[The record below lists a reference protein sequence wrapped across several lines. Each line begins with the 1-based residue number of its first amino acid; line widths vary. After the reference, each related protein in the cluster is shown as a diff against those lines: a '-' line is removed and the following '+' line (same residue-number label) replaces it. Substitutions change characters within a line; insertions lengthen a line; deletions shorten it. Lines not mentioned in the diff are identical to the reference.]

1 MFSRMFYAAC
11 LAGLVCGLLLT
22 AMQAVSVVPIILEAE
37 TYEVAAP
44 VDAKK
49 TDGHRHD
56 HGEAWAPGDGLERT
70 AWTSISNIAT
80 AIGFSLIVVA
90 VLVWRGRT
98 GVKEG
103 LLWGGVGFVMFF
115 ASPSLGLAPEIPGTF
130 SADLLD
136 RQVWWIGAAV
146 SAAGGLGALIIAPQP
161 LYKAIGALLVFVPHI
176 IGAPHPDVMGGNAPQ
191 ALADQFVVASAITN
205 AVFWAALGISSA
217 YAYVWMGRGGQRSA
231 ASPFSGS

>member
-11 LAGLVCGLLLT
+11 LAGLACGLLLT
-22 AMQAVSVVPIILEAE
+22 AMQAASVVPIILKAE

-44 VDAKK
+44 ADAKEA
-49 TDGHRHD
+49 DGHGHD
-56 HGEAWAPGDGLERT
+56 HGEAWGPEDGIERT

-90 VLVWRGRT
+90 VLAWRGRT

-103 LLWGGVGFVMFF
+103 LLWGGVGFVVFF

-130 SADLLD
+130 AADLVD
-136 RQVWWIGAAV
+136 RQIWWIGAAV
-146 SAAGGLGALIIAPQP
+146 SAAVGLGALIIAPQP

-191 ALADQFVVASAITN
+191 ALADQFIVASAITN
-205 AVFWAALGISSA
+205 AIFWAALGISST
-217 YAYVWMGRGGQRSA
+217 YAYVWLGRAEQPPARA
-231 ASPFSGS
+231 